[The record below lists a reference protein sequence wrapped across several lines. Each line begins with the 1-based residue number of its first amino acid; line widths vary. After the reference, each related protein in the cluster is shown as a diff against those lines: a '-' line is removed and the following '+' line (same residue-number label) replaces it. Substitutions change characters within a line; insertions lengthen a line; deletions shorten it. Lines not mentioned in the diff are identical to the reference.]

1 MTVWIL
7 RRIFPSKF
15 IGVFSTKENA
25 QGTATAIL
33 DSEGDLADDFF
44 WHEQGAFITG
54 YNGERPYDT
63 DEFRIVGIELDKAE
77 TEGYTFL

>member
-7 RRIFPSKF
+7 RQIFPSKF
-15 IGVFSTKENA
+15 IGVFSAKEKA
-25 QGTATAIL
+25 QEIATSIL
-33 DSEGDLADDFF
+33 DSKGDLAEDFY
-44 WHEQGAFITG
+44 WQEQGDLITG

-63 DEFRIVGIELDKAE
+63 DTFRIIGIELDKAE